1 MIWYDDAN
9 TKEEKQQKT
18 RKKTWQWR
26 DLSSYES
33 CFWSATSLYSAIKEK
48 QNSETTTSTDNP
60 THVCPMCDK
69 DSVVLIPLQ
78 ENEAIKCQW
87 DTKEVSKYCFLYWR
101 LKIVASIL
109 TFEDPS
115 PFNLSLG
122 LQHIS

>member
-1 MIWYDDAN
+1 MTTQI
-9 TKEEKQQKT
+9 QR
-18 RKKTWQWR
+18 RKAAKDKKKDMTITGSFF
-26 DLSSYES
+26 LCES

-69 DSVVLIPLQ
+69 DSVVLVPLQ

-87 DTKEVSKYCFLYWR
+87 DTKEVSIDSFLYR
-101 LKIVASIL
+101 SLKIVAYIL

-115 PFNLSLG
+115 PFNISLG